1 MSRLVP
7 GIAAGALALGLSVA
21 LAGPAEA
28 GKLKTCSDYIKA
40 KNVSCT
46 KASYVAEKGLAMLL
60 DENATVVR
68 FEGWTCMRRD
78 RDDRKF
84 RCTKKANG
92 TTMVVK
98 YSST

>member
-1 MSRLVP
+1 MNRLVP
-7 GIAAGALALGLSVA
+7 GVAAGALALGLSVTVGA
-21 LAGPAEA
+21 PAHA
-28 GKLKTCSDYIKA
+28 GKLKICNDYVKA
-40 KNVSCT
+40 KNISCAR
-46 KASYVAEKGLAMLL
+46 ASGVAEQGLAMLL

-68 FEGWTCMRRD
+68 FDGWTCKRRD

-84 RCTKKANG
+84 RCTKRKGG